1 LQPVLQDMWQLQ
13 VLPVDVGNGI
23 VPYPIANV
31 DWNNVELP
39 PILVDDYSFIR
50 ESGSQVS
57 GALQN

>member
-1 LQPVLQDMWQLQ
+1 MWQLQ

-39 PILVDDYSFIR
+39 SILVDDYSFIR